1 MKSKFQHY
9 LIIGLSAL
17 LLPAGLSAQI
27 YVDAENEVGIGTT
40 LPGSKLEVITSS
52 ATHGTNVDLTNNY
65 TGSSY
70 QVGIENVVNNTG
82 TGTRYGIRNYS
93 YALTS
98 NSGYNYGMYNVV
110 DGGNWYSYGIYND
123 LFQPSTAT
131 TGNLYGVI
139 NFMTADGNGTVYGNY
154 VGLYSGTSTTG
165 NRYGYYAY
173 VENDG
178 SGTKYGVYSNVSGA
192 GNYAGYF
199 SGNVTVTGTFS
210 NPSDARTKQ
219 NVRPIASAL
228 ATIGQLQ
235 PRSYE
240 YRQDMGM
247 NLPEGQQFGFVAQ
260 DLEQVLPQLVT
271 QIKAPVN
278 VEADQAAARKG
289 EYAHP
294 DPTYTEIKAVNYIGL
309 IPILTQAIQEL
320 QGEVKAQAA
329 EIATLKAQ
337 IKH

>member
-9 LIIGLSAL
+9 LILGLSAL

-40 LPGSKLEVITSS
+40 TPGSKLEVITSS
-52 ATHGTNVDLTNNY
+52 ATHGNAVELTNNY
-65 TGSSY
+65 TGSGY
-70 QVGIENVVNNTG
+70 QIGIQSTINTTG
-82 TGTRYGIRNYS
+82 TGTRYGIHMTT
-93 YALTS
+93 LTS
-98 NSGYNYGMYNVV
+98 SSNGGYAYGIRNQV
-110 DGGNWYSYGIYND
+110 DGGSWYTYGIYNNMY
-123 LFQPSTAT
+123 QPSTAT
-131 TGNLYGVI
+131 SGHLYGVL
-139 NFMTADGNGTVYGNY
+139 NYMNADGNGAAYGNY
-154 VGLYSGTSTTG
+154 VGLYSASGVTG
-165 NRYGYYAY
+165 NRYGYYAT
-173 VENDG
+173 VENAG
-178 SGTKYGVYSNVSGA
+178 TGTKYGIYTSVSGSS
-192 GNYAGYF
+192 NYAGYF

-228 ATIGQLQ
+228 TTIGQLQ
-235 PRSYE
+235 PRTYE

-271 QIKAPVN
+271 QIKAPVD
-278 VEADQAAARKG
+278 VEVDHDAARKG

>member
-9 LIIGLSAL
+9 LIIGLGAL

-65 TGSSY
+65 TGSSN

-82 TGTRYGIRNYS
+82 TGSRYGIRNFS
-93 YALTS
+93 YATTT
-98 NSGYNYGMYNVV
+98 NSGYAYGMYNVV
-110 DGGNWYSYGIYND
+110 NGGTWYTYGIYNNMY
-123 LFQPSTAT
+123 QPSTA

-139 NFMTADGNGTVYGNY
+139 NYMNADGNGTAYGNY
-154 VGLYSGTSTTG
+154 VGLYSANGVTG
-165 NRYGYYAY
+165 NRYGYYAT
-173 VENDG
+173 VENAG
-178 SGTKYGVYSNVSGA
+178 TGTKYGIYTSVSGA

-228 ATIGQLQ
+228 HTVGQLQ

-271 QIKAPVN
+271 QIKAPID
-278 VEADQAAARKG
+278 VEADHDAARKG
-289 EYAHP
+289 EYAHA